1 MKKKDNAKK
10 LEAKAQKLEAKNK
23 KKQEKKEAKSK
34 KKKEKQEA
42 KAKKRQ
48 TKQAAAAKKQQAKA
62 GKKGQAEGAE
72 QQGKRRLNLK
82 VVIPLLLV
90 LAAAGGAGFHF
101 FWPGGE
107 ELQPPAAYIIA
118 DESTI
123 VLDGFLTEGGKIKS
137 INIQLPEEDGDE
149 PAEDEPM
156 GDENSADGK
165 DEAAE
170 PQAVP
175 IDATAVYE
183 YTGVTPA
190 ALQQYVAALQAEE
203 EGFILVDE
211 EYKKLEEQPDFGG
224 AAADAENQ
232 ESAED
237 KSDDKKSDDKKDAE
251 EGEELPPMTDGA
263 ILLAREA
270 GAEGRLFQL
279 AISWTAK
286 GESVI
291 AVSCPQA
298 AFPQEPTLTSQGA
311 LDYIKAQKPSDLGLP
326 GESMDAYHVYNQ
338 EGSVVIDGKI
348 YRKFYVYAL
357 DEKTNTNAYV
367 GEYLISSTGNII
379 YKQDRLTG
387 ELEQVK

>member
-1 MKKKDNAKK
+1 MKKQDKAKK
-10 LEAKAQKLEAKNK
+10 MEAKAQKLEAKNK
-23 KKQEKKEAKSK
+23 KKQEKQEAKNK
-34 KKKEKQEA
+34 KKKDKQAA
-42 KAKKRQ
+42 KAKKQ
-48 TKQAAAAKKQQAKA
+48 QAKQAAAAKKQQAKA
-62 GKKGQAEGAE
+62 GKKGQAEGEAP
-72 QQGKRRLNLK
+72 QGKRRLNLK

-90 LAAAGGAGFHF
+90 LVAAGAAGAHF
-101 FWPGGE
+101 FLLGGE
-107 ELQPPAAYIIA
+107 ELQPPSAYIIA

-123 VLDGFLTEGGKIKS
+123 VLDGFLAEGGKIQA
-137 INIQLPEEDGDE
+137 INIQLPEESGE
-149 PAEDEPM
+149 KPAEDDKKAEEKAADDNGEP
-156 GDENSADGK
+156 
-165 DEAAE
+165 AE

-183 YTGVTPA
+183 YAGVTPE

-224 AAADAENQ
+224 AAADDEADANTSKKE
-232 ESAED
+232 A
-237 KSDDKKSDDKKDAE
+237 DDKNADEPA
-251 EGEELPPMTDGA
+251 PMTDGS

-270 GAEGRLFQL
+270 SVEGRLFQL

-298 AFPQEPTLTSQGA
+298 AFPQEPTLSSQGA
-311 LDYIKAQKPSDLGLP
+311 LDYIKAQKPADLGLP
-326 GESMDAYHVYNQ
+326 GESMDDYHVYSQ
-338 EGSVVIDGKI
+338 DGSVVIDGKI

-367 GEYLISSTGNII
+367 GEYLISSTGHKI
-379 YKQDRLTG
+379 YKQDWLTG